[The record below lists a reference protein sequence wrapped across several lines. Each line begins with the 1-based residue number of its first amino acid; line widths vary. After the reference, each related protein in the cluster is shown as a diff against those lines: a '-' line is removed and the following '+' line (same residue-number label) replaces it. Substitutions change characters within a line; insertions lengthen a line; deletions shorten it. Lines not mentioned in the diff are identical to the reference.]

1 MTKIQEIENAVSQ
14 LPESDLDKFR
24 SWFDEFDSKVWDRQ
38 FADDVHSGRLDSLA
52 DQALRNLKNGRC
64 SPL

>member
-14 LPESDLDKFR
+14 LPKSDLDKFR
-24 SWFDEFDSKVWDRQ
+24 SWFNEFDSKAWDRQ
-38 FADDVHSGRLDSLA
+38 FAEDVHSGRLDSFA
-52 DQALRNLKNGRC
+52 DQALRNLKSGRC

>member
-14 LPESDLDKFR
+14 LPKNDLDKFR
-24 SWFDEFDSKVWDRQ
+24 SWFDKFDAKAWDRQ
-38 FADDVHSGRLDSLA
+38 FAEDVHSGRLDSFA